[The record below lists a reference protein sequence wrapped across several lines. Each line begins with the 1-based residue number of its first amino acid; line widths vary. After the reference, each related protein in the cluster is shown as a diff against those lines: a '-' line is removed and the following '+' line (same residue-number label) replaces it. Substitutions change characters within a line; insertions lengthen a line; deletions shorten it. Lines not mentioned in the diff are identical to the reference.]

1 MKNFTNHL
9 KTLANFTEEQI
20 NEVIHIA
27 KVKDYPK
34 NHFLL
39 REGQQSDF
47 FYFVEE
53 GLVKS
58 FSYDNDGKEHVIQF
72 SPENWYISDRYSTVC
87 KQPAKLNIQT
97 IEDSTVVIMSLELQ
111 EYLTQLN
118 PEYGKAI
125 IYLLHNHVRYLQDRV
140 NLLLSASAKTRYQEF
155 VKLYPNLLQ
164 RVPQRTI
171 ASYLGITPESLSR
184 VRKEISIHG

>member
-1 MKNFTNHL
+1 
-9 KTLANFTEEQI
+9 
-20 NEVIHIA
+20 
-27 KVKDYPK
+27 
-34 NHFLL
+34 
-39 REGQQSDF
+39 
-47 FYFVEE
+47 
-53 GLVKS
+53 
-58 FSYDNDGKEHVIQF
+58 
-72 SPENWYISDRYSTVC
+72 
-87 KQPAKLNIQT
+87 
-97 IEDSTVVIMSLELQ
+97 MSLELQ

>member
-72 SPENWYISDRYSTVC
+72 SPENWYISD
-87 KQPAKLNIQT
+87 L
-97 IEDSTVVIMSLELQ
+97 SL
-111 EYLTQLN
+111 
-118 PEYGKAI
+118 
-125 IYLLHNHVRYLQDRV
+125 
-140 NLLLSASAKTRYQEF
+140 
-155 VKLYPNLLQ
+155 
-164 RVPQRTI
+164 
-171 ASYLGITPESLSR
+171 
-184 VRKEISIHG
+184 IHI